1 MSTDIKKVVHINKDM
16 VLFLSYNMRF
26 SNVISYYTSV
36 SYSNIKKNDYKYSC
50 GSIPYQCCLALLH
63 ESRPPLNFFLS
74 FSLCHNVIHL
84 ARSHYTYAILSSSHG
99 EKRKKEK
106 KNNHSLNLSIYF
118 SSLIEFEWLVVILYY
133 II

>member
-1 MSTDIKKVVHINKDM
+1 M
-16 VLFLSYNMRF
+16 LFLIIHPCR
-26 SNVISYYTSV
+26 TQTLK
-36 SYSNIKKNDYKYSC
+36 KKNDYKYSC

-63 ESRPPLNFFLS
+63 ESRPPLNFFIFFFMSQCDPPRTVTLHVRN
-74 FSLCHNVIHL
+74 L
-84 ARSHYTYAILSSSHG
+84 ILIPW
-99 EKRKKEK
+99 RKKKEKEK